1 MRHDPI
7 TIFVTIQDAA
17 NLLGVSAD
25 TLRRWDAEGRFLPD
39 RRTAGGWRLYSR
51 ERLLRERFM
60 EDVKIRLAKTDNIH
74 NSA

>member
-1 MRHDPI
+1 MSENRV
-7 TIFVTIQDAA
+7 TIFLTIQDAA
-17 NLLGVSAD
+17 NLLGVSSD

-51 ERLLRERFM
+51 ERLLQIRFM
-60 EDVKIRLAKTDNIH
+60 DDVKIRPKKTGNIH